1 MYAEQLSGT
10 AFTAPRTENARTWFY
25 RIRPS
30 VVHKPFTALN
40 DTNNHLTI
48 NWSEQ
53 PPNPNQMR
61 WMPFDV
67 PAATVTDG
75 ATTTAAKVDFV
86 QGLHT
91 ICGAGDPKSRHGISV
106 HVYMCNASMTDRAMY
121 NSDGDFLLVP
131 QQGALR
137 ITTEFGRMHV
147 APNEIAVI
155 QQGMRFSI
163 DVDGPS
169 R

>member
-1 MYAEQLSGT
+1 
-10 AFTAPRTENARTWFY
+10 
-25 RIRPS
+25 
-30 VVHKPFTALN
+30 
-40 DTNNHLTI
+40 
-48 NWSEQ
+48 
-53 PPNPNQMR
+53 MR

-67 PAATVTDG
+67 PAATGTDG
-75 ATTTAAKVDFV
+75 ATVANVDFV